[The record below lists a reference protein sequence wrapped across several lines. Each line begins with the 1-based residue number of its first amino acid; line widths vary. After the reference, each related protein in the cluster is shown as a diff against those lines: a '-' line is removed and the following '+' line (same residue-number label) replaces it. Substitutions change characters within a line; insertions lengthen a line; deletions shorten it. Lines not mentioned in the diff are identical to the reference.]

1 MATIILG
8 DIVEVIKET
17 VHNPQE
23 SGFQYFVGLEHYDSG
38 EPLITRYATPDNLT
52 SSVKHFAKGDILVA
66 RRNVYLKRASLVDF
80 EGVTSGDSI
89 VLRAKD
95 KKYQQILPFIL
106 NSDDFWDYA
115 EQNSDGT
122 MSKRLSPADLLDYE
136 FEEPENI
143 ELLADKLWAAYR
155 VKDSYKKL
163 LAATDD
169 MLKAKFMEMF
179 RKEKLIPLKEVCET
193 LIDGDWIESKHQ
205 TDSGIRLIQTGN
217 IGVGEYKNKIDKA
230 RFIDDNT
237 FNMLGCK
244 EVLPGD
250 ILISRLP
257 EPVGRACIIPEGLGK
272 AITAVDCTIIRLKK
286 CLLSLF
292 FIGYTK
298 TDYYNKQIIS
308 FISGT
313 TRLRI
318 SRGNLETVKVPLPP
332 LPLQQQFVEIATQA
346 EATKESL
353 RKSIENIDQV
363 IKSLIN
369 Q

>member
-1 MATIILG
+1 
-8 DIVEVIKET
+8 
-17 VHNPQE
+17 
-23 SGFQYFVGLEHYDSG
+23 
-38 EPLITRYATPDNLT
+38 
-52 SSVKHFAKGDILVA
+52 
-66 RRNVYLKRASLVDF
+66 
-80 EGVTSGDSI
+80 
-89 VLRAKD
+89 
-95 KKYQQILPFIL
+95 
-106 NSDDFWDYA
+106 
-115 EQNSDGT
+115 
-122 MSKRLSPADLLDYE
+122 
-136 FEEPENI
+136 
-143 ELLADKLWAAYR
+143 
-155 VKDSYKKL
+155 
-163 LAATDD
+163 